1 MLDTSL
7 KVQELENS
15 QHTKQTIRVIHYGCE
30 SWYSVKDRPVIIS
43 CIAIVDLATKE
54 EIAFSLTDYDCE
66 TDSEKEKLLL
76 NAYYKYLRETPD
88 ALYVHWNM
96 NTSEYGFVA
105 IDKRYKFLTG
115 QDAPYI
121 IPKEKRYDLD
131 DLISSKYGK
140 KYVEHPKLPTLI
152 SLNSLHRRFC
162 LSGKEESDKFE
173 AKEFGDIKRSVL
185 EKSHL
190 LASLTKRFLKGTIET
205 RNSGPRVIFAS
216 EKIDAVKI
224 VLEIGHKFK
233 QVSRQI
239 KTRYGNRNTIEVKDE
254 YDVQDLFHSIM
265 RLFFDDIR
273 TEEWIPSYAGGN
285 KRTDF
290 LLPDYSITVE
300 LKHSRPTM
308 TAKDLGEQL
317 IVDIANYEKHPKV
330 RIIVNLVFDYEGH
343 IKNPVGIERDL
354 SYAKDRFTVITKIFN

>member
-7 KVQELENS
+7 KFQELENS
-15 QHTKQTIRVIHYGCE
+15 QSTRQTTRVIHYGCE

-54 EIAFSLTDYDCE
+54 EIAFSLTDYDCSEE
-66 TDSEKEKLLL
+66 TEREKLLL
-76 NAYYKYLRETPD
+76 ESYYKYLKETPD

-105 IDKRYKFLTG
+105 IDKRYKF
-115 QDAPYI
+115 DPPYF

-131 DLISSKYGK
+131 DLIAQRYGK
-140 KYVEHPKLPTLI
+140 EYVEHPKLPTLI
-152 SLNSLHRRFC
+152 SLNKLQKRFY
-162 LSGKEESDKFE
+162 LSGKDESDKFE
-173 AKEFGDIKRSVL
+173 AKEFGDIKRSIL

-190 LASLTKRFLKGTIET
+190 LASLTKKLLKGTIET
-205 RNSGPRVIFAS
+205 RSSGPRIVFAS
-216 EKIDAVKI
+216 EKIDAVET
-224 VLEIGHKFK
+224 VLEIGKKFK

-239 KTRYGNRNTIEVKDE
+239 KTRYANRTTLEITDE
-254 YDVQDLFHSIM
+254 YDAQDLFHSLM

-290 LLPDYSITVE
+290 LLPDYSISVE
-300 LKHSRPTM
+300 LKHSRQKM
-308 TAKDLGEQL
+308 TAKDLGDQL
-317 IVDIANYEKHPKV
+317 IVDIANYEKHPNI
-330 RIIVNLVFDYEGH
+330 RIIVNLVFDYEGY
-343 IKNPVGIERDL
+343 IKNPKGIEKDL
-354 SYAKDRFTVITKIFN
+354 SYTKNRFTVITKIFS